1 MSPDTPDLITDA
13 DTSRGLGCTRPGLG
27 RWTMQPDVRRRRI
40 SRRESI
46 ERQLVLDGID
56 PRPSETWEGREW
68 LRLRRRFGAA
78 RVLKHAT
85 AISKALKNTH

>member
-1 MSPDTPDLITDA
+1 
-13 DTSRGLGCTRPGLG
+13 
-27 RWTMQPDVRRRRI
+27 MQPDVRRRRI

-68 LRLRRRFGAA
+68 LRLRRRFGTA
-78 RVLKHAT
+78 RVLRHAT
-85 AISKALKNTH
+85 AIYKALRNTHYPDLVV

>member
-1 MSPDTPDLITDA
+1 MK
-13 DTSRGLGCTRPGLG
+13 
-27 RWTMQPDVRRRRI
+27 PDVRRRWI

-56 PRPSETWEGREW
+56 PRPSETREGQEW
-68 LRLRRRFGAA
+68 LRLRRRFGTA

-85 AISKALKNTH
+85 AISKALKNTN